1 MVRDFDTNNDQFTIS
16 VELLR
21 LMQWIIEHDQE
32 GLKRLMSR
40 ALSRGLNKKL
50 NGAQDAV
57 TEDSEHAHHSI
68 IDFFLLMEALL
79 IETVNE
85 NAVKD
90 VLQRNLIP
98 SVNRIDTTACDTDTV
113 RFSLE
118 RATSKMQAHPQES
131 PRDLLLKELIKNWKP
146 NKKNRVN

>member
-1 MVRDFDTNNDQFTIS
+1 MVRDFDSNNDQFTIS

-40 ALSRGLNKKL
+40 ALSRGLNKKI
-50 NGAQDAV
+50 NSAQDAV
-57 TEDSEHAHHSI
+57 TESSESAHHSI
-68 IDFFLLMEALL
+68 IDFFLLMEAIL

-98 SVNRIDTTACDTDTV
+98 SVNRIDTTECDTDTV

-118 RATSKMQAHPQES
+118 RATSKMQMNPQES

-146 NKKNRVN
+146 NKKHRVN